1 MHMQISELAYS
12 KQNFVA
18 RPVNNELVLVPL
30 KNKVADMTQ
39 LFTLNELGHFIWNE
53 IQPNTTFDSLL
64 EKIIAEYE
72 VESDIARADL
82 NAFLIELSCY
92 IIKDNA

>member
-1 MHMQISELAYS
+1 MQISEYAKS

-30 KNKVADMTQ
+30 KSKVADMTQ

-53 IQPNTTFDSLL
+53 IQPNATLDSII
-64 EKIIAEYE
+64 EKITAEYD
-72 VESDIARADL
+72 VESDLARADL
-82 NAFLIELSCY
+82 IAFLNELSSFMF
-92 IIKDNA
+92 KDQK